1 VTARSAIERVFRE
14 EAGRLTASLV
24 RLLGDF
30 DLAEEMVADA
40 VVEALAR
47 WPSAGVP
54 DRPGAWLLTTA
65 RHKALDRLR
74 RDARYRDKLAL
85 IAALPQSVERE
96 PDERLGLIFTCCH
109 PALHPDAQVAL
120 TLRAVGGLSAA
131 EIARA
136 FLVPSSTIEKRL
148 WRAKQKIVAAGIP
161 FSAPDPDGLAQ
172 GDGAGRLIQVLRVI
186 YLVFNEGYLC
196 TAGDVPARREL
207 AVDAEWLAGLLV
219 GWLPS
224 EPEPLGLLSLIQL
237 HLSRWPARFDTAG
250 RLVLLSEQD
259 RGRWDRR
266 RIASAVALIERA
278 ATLHRLGPYQLEA
291 AIAAVHAEAPS
302 WQDTDF
308 RQLLALYDLL
318 AALDRSPVV
327 LLNRAVVLA
336 ELAGPAAALAEVDS
350 LSAALGGYHLFYATR
365 AALLRRLGRA
375 AEAAAADREALR
387 RTANAAEAALLTERL
402 GPVVTRADRSAG
414 EPAPA
419 RAASD
424 AQS

>member
-1 VTARSAIERVFRE
+1 MTARSAIERVFRE

>member
-96 PDERLGLIFTCCH
+96 PDERLRLIFTCCH

-161 FSAPDPDGLAQ
+161 FSAPDPDELARR
-172 GDGAGRLIQVLRVI
+172 DGAGRLSQVLRVI

-237 HLSRWPARFDTAG
+237 HLSRWPARFETAG

-259 RGRWDRR
+259 RGRWDRW

-350 LSAALGGYHLFYATR
+350 LSGALGAYHLFYATR

-387 RTANAAEAALLTERL
+387 RTANAAEAALLTARL
-402 GPVVTRADRSAG
+402 GPVATRQIEQLAD
-414 EPAPA
+414 AP
-419 RAASD
+419 RDASR
-424 AQS
+424 